1 MNYVFDNSP
10 LSALFRNFY
19 RKTFRT
25 LWERF
30 DALVADSSIVSTREA
45 LREIKGGGPE
55 SLLEWVEQHQA
66 LFATPTAEEGRFVA
80 TIYRVPHFQQNIEQQ
95 KSGAYRLR
103 NSWRKRDGN
112 SECHREREDR
122 AIRRNLFL
130 TGHGRNRA

>member
-10 LSALFRNFY
+10 SSALFRNFY

-45 LREIKGGGPE
+45 LREIKDGGPE

-66 LFATPTAEEGRFVA
+66 SFATPTAEEGRF
-80 TIYRVPHFQQNIEQQ
+80 E
-95 KSGAYRLR
+95 
-103 NSWRKRDGN
+103 RDLPCTAF
-112 SECHREREDR
+112 SAEHRAAEALKGREER
-122 AIRRNLFL
+122 
-130 TGHGRNRA
+130 

>member
-45 LREIKGGGPE
+45 LRE
-55 SLLEWVEQHQA
+55 
-66 LFATPTAEEGRFVA
+66 
-80 TIYRVPHFQQNIEQQ
+80 
-95 KSGAYRLR
+95 
-103 NSWRKRDGN
+103 D
-112 SECHREREDR
+112 
-122 AIRRNLFL
+122 
-130 TGHGRNRA
+130 